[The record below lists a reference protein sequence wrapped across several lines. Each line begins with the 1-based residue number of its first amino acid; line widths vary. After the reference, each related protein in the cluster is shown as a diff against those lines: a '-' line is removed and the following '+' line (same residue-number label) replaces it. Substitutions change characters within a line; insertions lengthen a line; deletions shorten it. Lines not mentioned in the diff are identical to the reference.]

1 MPEGHVVKKHNHE
14 SGFNRRELLQRL
26 AVGAGVSATV
36 PGFGQAVAQHPAA
49 HREEESAAPAL
60 GSAEP
65 PDPTLTAE
73 GWRPRFFDAHQNETV
88 IVLSDL
94 IIPDTETPGAKAA
107 LANRFID
114 LLLSASPMEEQE
126 QFLRALGWLD
136 GHCLEKYSR
145 PFVQLDRTQR
155 NEVLTLLTHPNDDP
169 HLAYGM
175 ELFSILKSSI
185 ARAYYSSQIGSL
197 QELQYETNP
206 FQPEFPGCPDPEE
219 HKSS

>member
-36 PGFGQAVAQHPAA
+36 PGSGQAVAQHPPAHPAGEAA
-49 HREEESAAPAL
+49 GPAF

-65 PDPTLTAE
+65 PDPTLAAE

-88 IVLSDL
+88 IVLSGL
-94 IIPDTETPGAKAA
+94 IIPDTESPGAKAA
-107 LANRFID
+107 LTNRFID
-114 LLLSASPMEEQE
+114 LLLCASPREEQE

-136 GHCLEKYSR
+136 GHCLEEYFR
-145 PFVQLDRTQR
+145 PFVRLDRARQI
-155 NEVLTLLTHPNDDP
+155 EVLTLFTHPSDDP
-169 HLAYGM
+169 RLAHGV

-185 ARAYYSSQIGSL
+185 ARAYYSSQIGTL
-197 QELQYETNP
+197 QELKYETNP
-206 FQPEFPGCPDPEE
+206 FQPEFPGCPNPEE